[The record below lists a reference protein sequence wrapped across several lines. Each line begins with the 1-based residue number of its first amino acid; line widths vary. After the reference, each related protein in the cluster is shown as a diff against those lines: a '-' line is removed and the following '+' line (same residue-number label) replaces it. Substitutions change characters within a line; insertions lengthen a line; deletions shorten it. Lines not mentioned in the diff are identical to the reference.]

1 MDANRSPS
9 HSGPRRRWVVGA
21 LLPLLLVGCDALAS
35 ASRHGG
41 LTKAQF
47 VDVIVA
53 LREAEREII
62 QEVTSDSAHIEFAQ
76 RKDEILRSHGVSEED
91 LRQFVARHQDRP
103 ALVTDAW
110 DQIAQRLGVRTEDIM
125 ERMPGM
131 EALPYQG
138 GLPRGDELPRVEE
151 APPPEGP
158 LRLEES
164 RREDDR
170 ATGARVN
177 PV

>member
-1 MDANRSPS
+1 
-9 HSGPRRRWVVGA
+9 VVGA
-21 LLPLLLVGCDALAS
+21 LLSLLLVGCDALAPT
-35 ASRHGG
+35 SRDGG
-41 LTKAQF
+41 LNKAQF

-76 RKDEILRSHGVSEED
+76 RKDEILRRHGVSEED
-91 LRQFVARHQDRP
+91 LHQFVARHRDRP

-110 DQIAQRLGVRTEDIM
+110 DQIAQRLGVRTEHIM
-125 ERMPGM
+125 EGMPSM
-131 EALPYQG
+131 EALPDFG
-138 GLPRGDELPRVEE
+138 EPRVDELPRVEE
-151 APPPEGP
+151 VPPAEGP
-158 LRLEES
+158 LRLEEP
-164 RREDDR
+164 RRENDR

>member
-1 MDANRSPS
+1 MDANPSPS
-9 HSGPRRRWVVGA
+9 RSGRRRRWVVGA
-21 LLPLLLVGCDALAS
+21 LLPLVLVGCDALAPT
-35 ASRHGG
+35 SRDGG

-62 QEVTSDSAHIEFAQ
+62 QDVTSDSAHVAFAE
-76 RKDEILRSHGVSEED
+76 RRDEILQRHGVSEED
-91 LRQFVARHQDRP
+91 LRQFVARHRDRP

-125 ERMPGM
+125 DGLPGM

-138 GLPRGDELPRVEE
+138 ELPRVDELPRVEE
-151 APPPEGP
+151 APPAEGP
-158 LRLEES
+158 RRLEEP
-164 RREDDR
+164 RRENDR
-170 ATGARVN
+170 ATGDRVN

>member
-9 HSGPRRRWVVGA
+9 YSGPRRRWLVGA
-21 LLPLLLVGCDALAS
+21 LLSLLFVGCDGLAPT
-35 ASRHGG
+35 SRDGG

-62 QEVTSDSAHIEFAQ
+62 QEVAGDSAHIEFAQ
-76 RKDEILRSHGVSEED
+76 RKDEILERHGVSEED
-91 LRQFVARHQDRP
+91 LRQFVARHRDRP

-125 ERMPGM
+125 ESLPGM

-138 GLPRGDELPRVEE
+138 ELPRVDELPRVEE
-151 APPPEGP
+151 AAPPEGP
-158 LRLEES
+158 LRLEEPP
-164 RREDDR
+164 RDDDR